1 MLLNGIKLKANP
13 TQDQSL
19 ILSQWM
25 GCAKTIWNAKCE
37 DERYMTRFARH
48 FYPIGTYAPI
58 DQSFSQYKS
67 KELTPWLYECPS
79 QILRNSATNWYQTYW
94 KFIKGE
100 CGKPRRKNKSNHG
113 SIYLTREVFKFEHCS
128 DGNTRLFIGTKRN
141 NIGYLSFKR
150 HRSFS
155 EPKSIY
161 ITKCNG
167 KYWISFCYET
177 NNDKTDVPTK
187 KQTLK
192 YLKDASSEYLNKYT
206 VGIDRGVAIP
216 IQAGDKSFDYS
227 DQQKKNKEKHAR
239 YIKRLQKQMARR
251 QKGSNRYKKSRYRM
265 SKRHESITNIRKDF
279 CHKASRSIVNDKN
292 HKIIILEDLKTKN
305 LTKKSAPKPN
315 ANGGWDKNNAKAKSG
330 LNKSILDKGWYQF
343 EMFVN
348 YKAERAGKVMFKV
361 PAAYTSQACPAC
373 GHTHPSNRKSQS
385 QFVCESCG
393 YSDNADRNAA
403 INIKQQAIKLI
414 THSGTELSKR
424 GVLTTSLDT
433 GQGAIRKPKSTKV
446 LSAVGCELPKKKR
459 NTATS
464 VAV

>member
-13 TQDQSL
+13 TQDQRL

-128 DGNTRLFIGTKRN
+128 DGNIRLFIGTKRN

-403 INIKQQAIKLI
+403 LNIKKQAIRLI